1 MHVADR
7 GGGAERSVLTLHQS
21 LRELG
26 HDCRLFVGSK
36 ILDEPGV
43 IEIEQRRPIPGVL
56 RITRRLEQ
64 KGIQNLYAPWF
75 RNLPDMIGEADI
87 VHLHS
92 LWKARHGFADLTGI
106 CRIAKRYPTVMT
118 LRESWMMTGHCACPT
133 GCDRWK
139 TGCGSCPDLQRVPS
153 VQSDF
158 TRFNWQR
165 KRTTIQQ
172 SDLHITTISNWL
184 RQQVQQSPICEG
196 KKVHVV
202 HNSVDERSFFPG
214 DMLAARN
221 ALSIPHDKFVVLL
234 AGQSIEG
241 VHRGISQH
249 AVKALN
255 RLDDHGIHAL
265 LIGRSAGDVA
275 ATLNTP
281 SSTVPYRESPQEM
294 AQCYQAADLTI
305 VPSEYETFGR
315 VAAESLF
322 CGTPVLAFATGGL
335 TDIVVP
341 NVCGKLVPTGDVDAL
356 AAGLADLKSNPDA
369 LLRMRNDCVSHVR
382 ERFGTKSIAVQY
394 GNVYQEVIAARS
406 MRPGDEGGP
415 VSTANIPANKFTAST
430 TSKISCVIPAYNC
443 EAWLQRAVESILA
456 TRYASLEIL
465 IVEDGS
471 TDETLQVA
479 NQLKARHPQTVCVLQ
494 HGGGMNRGVSAS
506 RNLGLRN
513 ASGEWICFLDADDYV
528 YPNRFESAT
537 KTLIDQPDVD
547 GVHQLAE
554 MVFPDKETCEQWWE
568 CSPYFGFEHSI
579 DSSALL
585 GRLLE
590 GKCWATSAILFRKSL
605 LERTGLFDEGLQ
617 IAEDCHLWFRMA
629 AVGKIVSGDL
639 NAPVSA
645 YWRRIDS
652 AYQPSPLQRLQMIRS
667 MVKFLNWVSTADVP
681 AKDRDEAKKAIQ
693 QYILRG
699 LTNARFAKQRT
710 LAWSIAWQAVRQL
723 PSISINSKFCG
734 QVARLAIGR

>member
-43 IEIEQRRPIPGVL
+43 IEIEQQRPIPGVL

-64 KGIQNLYAPWF
+64 QGIQNLYAPWF
-75 RNLPDMIGEADI
+75 RKLPDLIGEADI

-92 LWKARHGFADLTGI
+92 LWKVRHGFADLTGI
-106 CRIAKRYPTVMT
+106 RKIAKRYPTVMT
-118 LRESWMMTGHCACPT
+118 LRESWMLTGHCACPI

-139 TGCGSCPDLQRVPS
+139 SGCGSCPDLKRAPS
-153 VQSDF
+153 VQTDF

-165 KRTTIQQ
+165 KRTTIQK
-172 SDLHITTISNWL
+172 SDLHITTISSWL

-202 HNSVDERSFFPG
+202 HNSVDEHSFFPA
-214 DMLAARN
+214 DRATARD

-241 VHRGISQH
+241 IHEGISQH

-255 RLDDHGIHAL
+255 LLDDPDIHAL
-265 LIGRSAGDVA
+265 LVGRSARDVA
-275 ATLNTP
+275 ATLKKR
-281 SSTVPYRESPQEM
+281 SSVVPYRESPQEM

-335 TDIVVP
+335 TDIIVP

-356 AAGLADLKSNPDA
+356 AAGLAELKSNPDA
-369 LLRMRNDCVSHVR
+369 LLRMRQDCVSYVR
-382 ERFGTKSIAVQY
+382 QRFDARSIALQY
-394 GNVYQEVIAARS
+394 GRVYREVIAARS
-406 MRPGDEGGP
+406 MRPGD
-415 VSTANIPANKFTAST
+415 VTSADSLAKIPAKSFAAATPA
-430 TSKISCVIPAYNC
+430 KISCIIPAYNC
-443 EAWLQRAVESILA
+443 QAWLQRAVDSVLA

-465 IVEDGS
+465 IVDDGS
-471 TDETLQVA
+471 TDETLKVA

-494 HGGGMNRGVSAS
+494 HGSGINRGV

-513 ASGEWICFLDADDYV
+513 ASGEWICLLDADDYV
-528 YPNRFESAT
+528 YPNRFQSAT
-537 KTLIDQPDVD
+537 EILAHQPDVD
-547 GVHQLAE
+547 GVYQLSE
-554 MVFPDKETCEQWWE
+554 MVFPNKETSEQWWKG
-568 CSPYFGFEHSI
+568 SPYFGFEQSI

-605 LERTGLFDEGLQ
+605 LERTGLFHEGLR

-639 NAPVSA
+639 SSPVSA

-652 AYQPSPLQRLQMIRS
+652 AYQPSPSQRLQMMRS
-667 MVKFLNWVSTADVP
+667 MVKFLNWLTTADVTADNRND
-681 AKDRDEAKKAIQ
+681 AKRAVK
-693 QYILRG
+693 QYITRG
-699 LTNARFAKQRT
+699 LTNARFEKQSK

-723 PSISINSKFCG
+723 PSISTNSKFCG
-734 QVARLAIGR
+734 QVARLAIGK